1 MTPPLSEF
9 SDRHEATEAPPAL
22 GREGLP
28 AGYRMR
34 ADRHYVE
41 QLEAPR
47 TGPTFQFVSLSL
59 IDPGQT
65 TESEPPPQAL
75 VDSVRRHGVITPLV
89 VQSRSGRYR
98 VLSGTNRLAA
108 ATAAGLREVPC
119 VVYHIDDVAA
129 ARIAEAA
136 RMTDPAR
143 RAAETPADVKPANAE
158 REPASGRDLAASLQ
172 VVAQCLDIAT
182 ADRSPALARN
192 VALDLTRSE
201 LARAQWLVHATGILR
216 KDVTITRRRSA
227 IAPIVERA
235 SRAWEPERRL
245 RRVTLETEID
255 AKAAA
260 VNVDADALVCAVS
273 GLLAAVAHLGD
284 QGTDQTISLTVK
296 ADAAGGMGVTVA
308 RGDITPPAE
317 WASRAF
323 DVSWDERPGGA
334 PAAVAFLIA
343 RQVAEAHQG
352 TVSASTRDGASVT
365 LALPRERTTKLP

>member
-1 MTPPLSEF
+1 
-9 SDRHEATEAPPAL
+9 
-22 GREGLP
+22 
-28 AGYRMR
+28 
-34 ADRHYVE
+34 
-41 QLEAPR
+41 
-47 TGPTFQFVSLSL
+47 
-59 IDPGQT
+59 
-65 TESEPPPQAL
+65 
-75 VDSVRRHGVITPLV
+75 
-89 VQSRSGRYR
+89 
-98 VLSGTNRLAA
+98 VLSGTSRLAA
-108 ATAAGLREVPC
+108 AAAAGLREVPC

-136 RMTDPAR
+136 RVTDPAR
-143 RAAETPADVKPANAE
+143 PPADAPTDVKVTNAE
-158 REPASGRDLAASLQ
+158 PEPWAGRDLEASLH
-172 VVAQCLDIAT
+172 VVAQCLEIAT
-182 ADRSPALARN
+182 AERSPALARN

-216 KDVTITRRRSA
+216 KDIAITRRRSA

-235 SRAWEPERRL
+235 SQAWEPERRL
-245 RRVTLETEID
+245 RRLTLETEID

-273 GLLAAVAHLGD
+273 GLLAAVAHVGD
-284 QGTDQTISLTVK
+284 QRTDQTISLSVK

-308 RGDITPPAE
+308 RNDVTAPAE

-323 DVSWDERPGGA
+323 DVSWDDRPGGA

-365 LALPRERTTKLP
+365 LALPRERATKLP